1 MLLRTSPYKPFSGL
15 LFQAFKVSTGEMELK
30 VESYK
35 SVASA
40 DAMSRVG
47 SQSLRKD
54 SGQGQDHEP
63 HLRFYKS
70 LAGYN
75 AVMSW
80 YEGVLDSIDV
90 PLKSQ
95 YVETSFGR
103 THMLVCGPEE
113 ADALILIPGT
123 AGCAPLWRRQFAE
136 FSKHYRVYA
145 LDVIGQPGRSEANI
159 LSILN
164 DDPVIWLKDI
174 LNELGL
180 DRAHFAGNSVGGWM
194 AMRMGIEAPERVN
207 KVVMLG
213 PSGLTRAK
221 LPVKIWVSKVMSK
234 KKDANALEEDLTA
247 KSVSTPSAKGTFG
260 TFDRQLARLMSL
272 CTRHYRV
279 DKALDVYSAKT
290 GRIDLAKG
298 LGVLRRF
305 FMAERKSYLRQFNV
319 PGLLVF
325 GEHEMFFDPKKVAEK
340 STALMPGLSSAVISN
355 AGHGAIFDQPDEV
368 NQLIVD
374 FLRN

>member
-1 MLLRTSPYKPFSGL
+1 
-15 LFQAFKVSTGEMELK
+15 MEAH
-30 VESYK
+30 K

-40 DAMSRVG
+40 GRLGKV
-47 SQSLRKD
+47 
-54 SGQGQDHEP
+54 SGQRVRKGSAPGSENEP

-103 THMLVCGPEE
+103 THMLVCGPENAE
-113 ADALILIPGT
+113 ALILVPGT
-123 AGCAPLWRRQFAE
+123 AGCAPLWRRQFAD
-136 FSKHYRVYA
+136 FAKHYRVYA

-164 DDPVIWLKDI
+164 DDPVVWLKDV

-180 DRAHFAGNSVGGWM
+180 ERAHFAGNSVGGWM

-221 LPVKIWVSKVMSK
+221 LPVKIWISKVLSK

-247 KSVSTPSAKGTFG
+247 RSVSTPSAKGTFG
-260 TFDRQLARLMSL
+260 TFDRQLARLMAL

-279 DKALDVYSAKT
+279 DKALDVYSSKT
-290 GRIDLAKG
+290 GKIDLAKG

-325 GEHEMFFDPKKVAEK
+325 GEHEMFFNPNKVADK
-340 STALMPGLSSAVISN
+340 STALMPGLSSVVVAN

-368 NQLIVD
+368 NQLVID
-374 FLRN
+374 FLRK

>member
-1 MLLRTSPYKPFSGL
+1 
-15 LFQAFKVSTGEMELK
+15 MEKRMDL
-30 VESYK
+30 YK
-35 SVASA
+35 SVTSA
-40 DAMSRVG
+40 GTIARVG
-47 SQSLRKD
+47 GQKVRKGSEPGND
-54 SGQGQDHEP
+54 SEP

-75 AVMSW
+75 AIMSW
-80 YEGVLDSIDV
+80 YEDALDTVDV
-90 PLKSQ
+90 PLKSL

-103 THMLVCGPEE
+103 THMLVCGPE
-113 ADALILIPGT
+113 DAEPLFLIPGT

-174 LNELGL
+174 LDELGIE
-180 DRAHFAGNSVGGWM
+180 RAHFAGNSVGGWM
-194 AMRMGIEAPERVN
+194 AMRMGIEASDRVN

-221 LPVKIWVSKVMSK
+221 LPVKIWLSKVLSK
-234 KKDANALEEDLTA
+234 KKDTNALEDDLTA
-247 KSVSTPSAKGTFG
+247 RSVSTPSAKGTFG
-260 TFDRQLARLMSL
+260 TFDRQLARLMAL

-279 DKALDVYSAKT
+279 DKALDVYSSKT
-290 GRIDLAKG
+290 GKIDLGKG

-305 FMAERKSYLRQFNV
+305 FMAEPKSYLRQFNV
-319 PGLLVF
+319 PGLLIF
-325 GEHEMFFDPKKVAEK
+325 GEHEMFFNPKKVAEK
-340 STALMPGLSSAVISN
+340 STALMPGLSSVVVAN

-368 NQLIVD
+368 NKLVID
-374 FLRN
+374 FLQR

>member
-1 MLLRTSPYKPFSGL
+1 
-15 LFQAFKVSTGEMELK
+15 

-35 SVASA
+35 NVASA
-40 DAMSRVG
+40 GVIAQTGRQG
-47 SQSLRKD
+47 IRKD
-54 SGQGQDHEP
+54 SGSDNESDP

-80 YEGVLDSIDV
+80 YEDVLDSIDV

-103 THMLVCGPEE
+103 THMLVCGP
-113 ADALILIPGT
+113 ADAEALILIPGT

-180 DRAHFAGNSVGGWM
+180 EKAHFAGNSVGGWM
-194 AMRMGIEAPERVN
+194 AMRMGIEAPDRVS
-207 KVVMLG
+207 KIVMLG

-221 LPVKIWVSKVMSK
+221 LPMKIWLSKVLSK

-247 KSVSTPSAKGTFG
+247 KSVSTPSAKGAFG
-260 TFDRQLARLMSL
+260 TFDRQLARLMAL

-279 DKALDVYSAKT
+279 DKALDVYNKKT
-290 GRIDLAKG
+290 GKIHLSKG
-298 LGVLRRF
+298 FGVLRRF
-305 FMAERKSYLRQFNV
+305 FMAEKKSYLRRFDV
-319 PGLLVF
+319 PGLLIF
-325 GEHEMFFDPKKVAEK
+325 GEHEMFFNPIKVANK
-340 STALMPGLSSAVISN
+340 ATAMMPGLSSVVVAN
-355 AGHGAIFDQPDEV
+355 AGHGAIFDQPEEV
-368 NQLIVD
+368 NKLVID
-374 FLRN
+374 FLQK

>member
-1 MLLRTSPYKPFSGL
+1 
-15 LFQAFKVSTGEMELK
+15 MEK
-30 VESYK
+30 AVESHK
-35 SVASA
+35 SVASTGA
-40 DAMSRVG
+40 IGRV
-47 SQSLRKD
+47 
-54 SGQGQDHEP
+54 SGQKTRKVSGSNSESEP

-75 AVMSW
+75 AIMSW
-80 YEGVLDSIDV
+80 YEDVLDSVDV

-103 THMLVCGPEE
+103 THMLVCGPENAE
-113 ADALILIPGT
+113 ALILIPGT

-174 LNELGL
+174 LNELEL

-194 AMRMGIEAPERVN
+194 AMRMGIEAPECVN

-221 LPVKIWVSKVMSK
+221 LPVKIWISKVLSK

-247 KSVSTPSAKGTFG
+247 RSVTTPSAKGTFG
-260 TFDRQLARLMSL
+260 TFDRQLARLMAL

-290 GRIDLAKG
+290 GKIDISKG

-305 FMAERKSYLRQFNV
+305 FMAERKSYLRQFKV

-325 GEHEMFFDPKKVAEK
+325 GEHEMFFNPNKVAEK
-340 STALMPGLSSAVISN
+340 STALMPGLSSVVVAN

-368 NQLIVD
+368 NQLVID
-374 FLRN
+374 FLRK

>member
-1 MLLRTSPYKPFSGL
+1 ME
-15 LFQAFKVSTGEMELK
+15 TG
-30 VESYK
+30 VEAYK
-35 SVASA
+35 SAASA
-40 DAMSRVG
+40 GAISTVG
-47 SQSLRKD
+47 GRRAHNS
-54 SGQGQDHEP
+54 SGPGDQHEP

-80 YEGVLDSIDV
+80 YEDVLNSVDV
-90 PLKSQ
+90 PLKSH
-95 YVETSFGR
+95 YVDTSFGR
-103 THMLVCGPEE
+103 THMLVCGPLD

-164 DDPVIWLKDI
+164 DDPVVWLKDV
-174 LNELGL
+174 LDELGL
-180 DRAHFAGNSVGGWM
+180 ERAHFAGNSVGGWM

-221 LPVKIWVSKVMSK
+221 LPVKIWVSKVLSK
-234 KKDANALEEDLTA
+234 KKDANALEQDLTA
-247 KSVSTPSAKGTFG
+247 RSVSTPSAKGTFG
-260 TFDRQLARLMSL
+260 TFDRQLARLMAL

-279 DKALDVYSAKT
+279 DKALDVYNAES
-290 GRIDLAKG
+290 GRIDLRKG

-305 FMAERKSYLRQFNV
+305 FMAEPKSYLRRFDV

-325 GEHEMFFDPKKVAEK
+325 GEHEMFFNPDKVAGK
-340 STALMPGLSSAVISN
+340 ATAMMPGLSSVVVPN
-355 AGHGAIFDQPDEV
+355 AGHGAIFDQPEEV
-368 NQLIVD
+368 NRLVIE
-374 FLRN
+374 FLQRKVPA